1 MLLYDSRT
9 LLDYTIVMLGI
20 LFINVM
26 LLRRIK
32 KFGGK
37 YLRGYNNCVSAFVK
51 KIDQRFVSLK
61 EKISKI
67 MTDGSD
73 NNFWGR
79 RPIPEARAR
88 KFLQLLLL
96 ILIFPY

>member
-1 MLLYDSRT
+1 M
-9 LLDYTIVMLGI
+9 VVVA
-20 LFINVM
+20 NVM
-26 LLRRIK
+26 WHRRIK

-37 YLRGYNNCVSAFVK
+37 YLRGYNNCVSAFVT
-51 KIDQRFVSLK
+51 KIDPRFVALK

-79 RPIPEARAR
+79 RPIPEVRLQNRA
-88 KFLQLLLL
+88 
-96 ILIFPY
+96 